1 MVFVFSLVGCLCGLV
16 APYYQ
21 KAFIDHLLV
30 NTPAVSEAFISF
42 ALMLAYHLLFQSS
55 LWIAARESILAQRD
69 LADHLYQKVLNIRG
83 ALVGSAPPGE
93 AVSLFAVD
101 IPGATTLL
109 DQNLATGA
117 SIVFPLVL
125 APLALWHTFG
135 IPLSGSFATLG
146 VLLLIHGFFAWRQSR
161 FFIRFKQLAAERTG
175 RVDEWVNNIRA
186 LRILGWTEE
195 AEKRIFDVRTRE
207 TENRVR
213 MVTNGQFMNSIAH
226 ASTYLLNIGAV
237 SYVIYRRSSVTPGE
251 LLALLWLIGVFLM
264 RPLRNLP
271 WFFVMGLDGLSS
283 CRRLDRALQLSLP
296 PPRMETP
303 PTPLSPPEPGLAL
316 EVRGLT
322 LEIQGQKL
330 LEEITL
336 TVRQGEWLAVVG
348 SVGSGKSLL
357 LQSLIG
363 ETPARFYRFAI
374 DSKETSGPVHPWVR
388 SHFAY
393 VAQEGFTMS
402 STLRENL
409 YLEYGASSLQDAQ
422 ALRALGE
429 AQFNP
434 SHEGVLEGL
443 DSEIGERGVNLSGG
457 QRQRVGLARA
467 SLAQRPIQLLD
478 DSLSALDVETERA
491 LVRDL
496 LTGRWKASTRI
507 LATHRL
513 SVLELCDRIVF
524 LDHGRIQ
531 DEGTLEELLERN
543 TSFRAF
549 FDQSQVEPL
558 H

>member
-1 MVFVFSLVGCLCGLV
+1 
-16 APYYQ
+16 
-21 KAFIDHLLV
+21 
-30 NTPAVSEAFISF
+30 
-42 ALMLAYHLLFQSS
+42 
-55 LWIAARESILAQRD
+55 
-69 LADHLYQKVLNIRG
+69 
-83 ALVGSAPPGE
+83 
-93 AVSLFAVD
+93 
-101 IPGATTLL
+101 
-109 DQNLATGA
+109 
-117 SIVFPLVL
+117 
-125 APLALWHTFG
+125 
-135 IPLSGSFATLG
+135 
-146 VLLLIHGFFAWRQSR
+146 
-161 FFIRFKQLAAERTG
+161 
-175 RVDEWVNNIRA
+175 
-186 LRILGWTEE
+186 
-195 AEKRIFDVRTRE
+195 
-207 TENRVR
+207 
-213 MVTNGQFMNSIAH
+213 
-226 ASTYLLNIGAV
+226 
-237 SYVIYRRSSVTPGE
+237 
-251 LLALLWLIGVFLM
+251 
-264 RPLRNLP
+264 
-271 WFFVMGLDGLSS
+271 
-283 CRRLDRALQLSLP
+283 
-296 PPRMETP
+296 
-303 PTPLSPPEPGLAL
+303 
-316 EVRGLT
+316 
-322 LEIQGQKL
+322 
-330 LEEITL
+330 
-336 TVRQGEWLAVVG
+336 
-348 SVGSGKSLL
+348 
-357 LQSLIG
+357 
-363 ETPARFYRFAI
+363 
-374 DSKETSGPVHPWVR
+374 
-388 SHFAY
+388 
-393 VAQEGFTMS
+393 MS